1 MLYLTNSI
9 SASVIYLPL
18 DLKPLAAV
26 VAAFEAFVIFP
37 WWFGV
42 IHLFADYDKNR
53 FRGNYLV
60 SASHEFGHHPLSY
73 VNSGTRTS
81 LSNSHTRSVLIWKIN
96 CAGYFQKSS
105 TSIRQLKSSSR
116 LWKSTLLRR
125 SWVGNTNVDAPVEC
139 SCTGWLSSSNRAASI
154 FTPSKA
160 LNVGKHLFWNSIF
173 LHEKRDPTWC
183 MVLKREAL

>member
-1 MLYLTNSI
+1 MNSI
-9 SASVIYLPL
+9 SACVIYLKV
-18 DLKPLAAV
+18 DFKPIAAA
-26 VAAFEAFVIFP
+26 VAAFEAFIIFP

-81 LSNSHTRSVLIWKIN
+81 LSNSHTRSVLIWKIIQELR
-96 CAGYFQKSS
+96 GLFSKIIYVY
-105 TSIRQLKSSSR
+105 RQLKSSSR

-139 SCTGWLSSSNRAASI
+139 SCTGWLSSFSI
-154 FTPSKA
+154 QQSC
-160 LNVGKHLFWNSIF
+160 VSI
-173 LHEKRDPTWC
+173 HTQ
-183 MVLKREAL
+183 